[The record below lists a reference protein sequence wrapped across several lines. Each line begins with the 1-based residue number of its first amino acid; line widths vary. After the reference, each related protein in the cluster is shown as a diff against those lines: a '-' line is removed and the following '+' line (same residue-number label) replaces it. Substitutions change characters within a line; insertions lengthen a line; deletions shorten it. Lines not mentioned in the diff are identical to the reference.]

1 MKNISLPEK
10 NVKPPSA
17 YLTEVKTLSDR
28 IVKAQQPIRILDAI
42 KWDDS
47 IKQEFFNS
55 NCKSLPKVTPD
66 YYRNRSLG
74 FDPETK
80 KLEFYQIE
88 RDLVRKL
95 GQLNPLSVI
104 MRRICREYKDVV
116 TMLEA
121 RGTPIFSNISQE
133 LYGSSQDVFHVG
145 DPSIAT
151 LGSMMEST
159 LSQLLKLDFLN
170 EEPKTINARDAVTI
184 LNEKIQ
190 TLFPGNGLRAMIS
203 DGILAD
209 SAAGTDYVK
218 LRADALFNMRD
229 LRVLEVHEIWV
240 HLGTTL
246 NGLAQPYCTFLG
258 KGPPSATV
266 TQEGL
271 AVLMEILTFSST
283 PNRLMN
289 LINRVRAITLTEEGA
304 SFLDIFGFFRE
315 KGLDPEE
322 SYTLSSRVFRG
333 SSPDGMPFTKDLT
346 YIKGFVLTYNFMR
359 LAVSTGKPDRI
370 PLLFCG
376 KTMIEDMKVLV
387 DLVEEGTVI
396 APRFLPPQFT
406 DLMGLSAWLSFSRFM
421 SSMNFKQLEQDY
433 ANVL

>member
-1 MKNISLPEK
+1 MHAKNTHITL
-10 NVKPPSA
+10 PPSA

-42 KWDDS
+42 KWEDS
-47 IKQEFFNS
+47 IKQAFFANR
-55 NCKSLPKVTPD
+55 CKKLPEITPE
-66 YYRNRSLG
+66 YYQGRLLG
-74 FDPETK
+74 FDPEDK
-80 KLEFYQIE
+80 KQEFYQIE

-104 MRRICREYKDVV
+104 MRRICREYQDVV
-116 TMLEA
+116 TMLEF
-121 RGTPIFSNISQE
+121 RGKVNFANISQE

-145 DPSIAT
+145 DPTIAG
-151 LGSMMEST
+151 LGSMMEET
-159 LSQLLKLDFLN
+159 LAQLLKLDFLM
-170 EEPKTINARDAVTI
+170 EEPKTITATDAVTI
-184 LNEKIQ
+184 LNEKIEAA
-190 TLFPGNGLRAMIS
+190 LPGNGLRAMLS
-203 DGILAD
+203 DGIVAD
-209 SAAGTDYVK
+209 AAAGTDYIK
-218 LRADALFNMRD
+218 LRADALFNARD

-283 PNRLMN
+283 PNRLMR
-289 LINRVRAITLTEEGA
+289 LIHRVRAITLAEEGA
-304 SFLDIFGFFRE
+304 NFIDIFNFFLE
-315 KGLDPEE
+315 KGLDKEE
-322 SYTLSSRVFRG
+322 SYLISSRVFRG
-333 SSPDGMPFTKDLT
+333 STPEGLPFTKDLT
-346 YIKGFVLTYNFMR
+346 YIKGFVLTYNYMR
-359 LAVSTGKPDRI
+359 LAVNKGKPDRI

-376 KTMIEDMKVLV
+376 KTMIEDMKVLA
-387 DLVEEGTVI
+387 DLVAEGTVI

-421 SSMNFKQLEQDY
+421 TSMSFQQLEQDY

>member
-1 MKNISLPEK
+1 MRKKALK
-10 NVKPPSA
+10 PSA
-17 YLTEVKTLSDR
+17 YLTEVKALSDR

-42 KWDDS
+42 KWDDQ
-47 IKQEFFNS
+47 IKQAFFEG
-55 NCKSLPKVTPD
+55 NCKNPPIVTPD
-66 YYRNRSLG
+66 YYQKRPLG
-74 FDPETK
+74 FDPNEK
-80 KLEFYQIE
+80 KHEFYQIE
-88 RDLVRKL
+88 RDLMRKL

-104 MRRICREYKDVV
+104 MRRICKEYLDVV
-116 TMLEA
+116 RMLEA
-121 RGTPIFSNISQE
+121 RGKPTFANISQE

-145 DPSIAT
+145 DPTIAN
-151 LGSMMEST
+151 LGSMMEAT
-159 LSQLLKLDFLN
+159 LSQLLKLDFLV
-170 EEPKTINARDAVTI
+170 EEPKTINAKDAVAI

-190 TLFPGNGLRAMIS
+190 AVLPGEGLRAMLS
-203 DGILAD
+203 DGIVAD
-209 SAAGTDYVK
+209 AAAGTDYIK

-283 PNRLMN
+283 PNRLMR
-289 LINRVRAITLTEEGA
+289 LINRVRAITLAEEGA
-304 SFLDIFGFFRE
+304 DFLDIFDFFRD
-315 KGLDPEE
+315 KGLDKEE

-333 SSPDGMPFTKDLT
+333 SSSDGMPFTKDLT

-359 LAVSTGKPDRI
+359 LAVNKGKPDRI

-396 APRFLPPQFT
+396 APRFLPPQFK
-406 DLMGLSAWLSFSRFM
+406 DLMGLSSWLSFSRFM
-421 SSMNFKQLEQDY
+421 STMNFRQLEQDY

>member
-1 MKNISLPEK
+1 MHAKNTHITL
-10 NVKPPSA
+10 PPSA

-42 KWDDS
+42 KWDDG
-47 IKQEFFNS
+47 IKQSFFAS
-55 NCKSLPKVTPD
+55 HCKKLPEITTE
-66 YYRNRSLG
+66 YYQKRSLG
-74 FDPETK
+74 FDPAQK
-80 KLEFYQIE
+80 KQEFYQIE

-104 MRRICREYKDVV
+104 MRRICREYQDVV
-116 TMLEA
+116 TMLES
-121 RGTPIFSNISQE
+121 RGNATFTNISQE

-145 DPSIAT
+145 DPTIAQ
-151 LGSMMEST
+151 LGSMMEET
-159 LSQLLKLDFLN
+159 LAQLLKLDFLM
-170 EEPKTINARDAVTI
+170 EDAKTITASEAVTI
-184 LNEKIQ
+184 LNEKIEAA
-190 TLFPGNGLRAMIS
+190 LPGNGLRAMIS
-203 DGILAD
+203 DGIVAD
-209 SAAGTDYVK
+209 AAAGTDYIK
-218 LRADALFNMRD
+218 LRADALFNLRD

-283 PNRLMN
+283 PNRLMR
-289 LINRVRAITLTEEGA
+289 LIHRIRAITLAEEGA
-304 SFLDIFGFFRE
+304 DFIEIFNFFLG
-315 KGLDPEE
+315 KGLDKEE
-322 SYTLSSRVFRG
+322 CYTISSRVFRG
-333 SSPDGMPFTKDLT
+333 SLPGSMPFTKDLT

-359 LAVSTGKPDRI
+359 LAVSNGKPDRI

-376 KTMIEDMKVLV
+376 KTMIEDMKVLA
-387 DLVEEGTVI
+387 DLVAEGTVI

-421 SSMNFKQLEQDY
+421 SSMNFRQLEQDY

>member
-1 MKNISLPEK
+1 MSKK
-10 NVKPPSA
+10 TTKPST
-17 YLTEVKTLSDR
+17 YLTEVKMLSDR

-42 KWDDS
+42 KWDDNV
-47 IKQEFFNS
+47 KQAFFEAKCRKPPAVS
-55 NCKSLPKVTPD
+55 PD
-66 YYRNRSLG
+66 YYSQRPLG
-74 FDPETK
+74 FDPIEK
-80 KLEFYQIE
+80 KREFYQIE
-88 RDLVRKL
+88 RDLARTL

-104 MRRICREYKDVV
+104 MRKICREYQSVV
-116 TMLEA
+116 RMLES
-121 RGTPIFSNISQE
+121 RGTPIFSDISQE
-133 LYGSSQDVFHVG
+133 LYGSSHDVFHVG
-145 DPSIAT
+145 DPTIAG
-151 LGSMMEST
+151 LGSMMEET
-159 LSQLLKLDFLN
+159 LTQLLKLDFLV
-170 EEPKTINARDAVTI
+170 EEPKTITAKEAVAI
-184 LNEKIQ
+184 LNDRIEN
-190 TLFPGNGLRAMIS
+190 LFPGDGLRAMIS
-203 DGILAD
+203 DGIVAD
-209 SAAGTDYVK
+209 AAAGTDYVK

-258 KGPPSATV
+258 KGPPSSAV

-271 AVLMEILTFSST
+271 AVLMEILTLSST
-283 PNRLMN
+283 PNRLMR
-289 LINRVRAITLTEEGA
+289 LINRVRAITLAEDGA
-304 SFLDIFGFFRE
+304 DFMDIFHFFRD

-333 SSPDGMPFTKDLT
+333 SSADGMPFTKDLT

-376 KTMIEDMKVLV
+376 KTMIEDMKVLA

-421 SSMNFKQLEQDY
+421 SSMNFRQLEQDY

>member
-1 MKNISLPEK
+1 MRKKIIKL
-10 NVKPPSA
+10 SA
-17 YLTEVKTLSDR
+17 YLTEVKALSDR

-42 KWDDS
+42 KWDDH
-47 IKQEFFNS
+47 IKQAFFDG
-55 NCKSLPKVTPD
+55 NCKNSPIVTVD
-66 YYRNRSLG
+66 YYQNRPLG
-74 FDPETK
+74 FDPNEK
-80 KLEFYQIE
+80 KHEFYMIE
-88 RDLVRKL
+88 RDLMRKL

-104 MRRICREYKDVV
+104 MRRICKEYLEVV
-116 TMLEA
+116 RMLES
-121 RGTPIFSNISQE
+121 RGKPAFVNISQE

-145 DPSIAT
+145 DPTIAD
-151 LGSMMEST
+151 LGSMMEGT
-159 LSQLLKLDFLN
+159 LSQLLKLDILV
-170 EEPKTINARDAVTI
+170 EEPKTINAKDAVAI

-190 TLFPGNGLRAMIS
+190 SVFPGDGLRAMLS
-203 DGILAD
+203 DGIVAD
-209 SAAGTDYVK
+209 AAAGTDYIK
-218 LRADALFNMRD
+218 IRADAFFNMRD

-258 KGPPSATV
+258 KGPPSATI

-271 AVLMEILTFSST
+271 AVLMEILTFSSS
-283 PNRLMN
+283 PARLMR
-289 LINRVRAITLTEEGA
+289 LINRVRAITLAEEGA
-304 SFLDIFGFFRE
+304 DFMDIFYFFRE
-315 KGLDPEE
+315 KGLDKEE

-333 SSPDGMPFTKDLT
+333 SSPDGLPFTKDLT

-359 LAVSTGKPDRI
+359 LAVSKGKPDRI

-396 APRFLPPQFT
+396 APRFLPPQFK
-406 DLMGLSAWLSFSRFM
+406 DLMGLSSWLSFSRFM

>member
-1 MKNISLPEK
+1 MRKKAIK
-10 NVKPPSA
+10 PSA
-17 YLTEVKTLSDR
+17 YLTEVKALSDR

-42 KWDDS
+42 KWDDQ
-47 IKQEFFNS
+47 IKQAFFEG
-55 NCKSLPKVTPD
+55 NCKNPPIVTPD
-66 YYRNRSLG
+66 YYQKRPLG
-74 FDPETK
+74 FDPNEK
-80 KLEFYQIE
+80 KHEFYQIE
-88 RDLVRKL
+88 RDLMRKL

-104 MRRICREYKDVV
+104 MRRICKEYLDVV
-116 TMLEA
+116 RMLEA
-121 RGTPIFSNISQE
+121 RGKPTFSNISQE

-145 DPSIAT
+145 DPTIAN
-151 LGSMMEST
+151 LGSMMEAT
-159 LSQLLKLDFLN
+159 LSQLLKLDFLV
-170 EEPKTINARDAVTI
+170 EEPKTINAKDAVAI

-190 TLFPGNGLRAMIS
+190 AVLPGEGLRAMLS
-203 DGILAD
+203 DGIIAD
-209 SAAGTDYVK
+209 AAAGTDYIK

-283 PNRLMN
+283 PNRLMR
-289 LINRVRAITLTEEGA
+289 LINRVRAITLAEEGA
-304 SFLDIFGFFRE
+304 DFVEIFNFFKD
-315 KGLDPEE
+315 KGLDNEE

-333 SSPDGMPFTKDLT
+333 SSSDGMPFTKDLT

-359 LAVSTGKPDRI
+359 LAVNKGKPDRI

-396 APRFLPPQFT
+396 APRFLPPQFK
-406 DLMGLSAWLSFSRFM
+406 DLMGLSSWLSFSRFM
-421 SSMNFKQLEQDY
+421 SSMNFRQLEQDY
-433 ANVL
+433 SNVL

>member
-1 MKNISLPEK
+1 MQAKTINSPL
-10 NVKPPSA
+10 PPSA
-17 YLTEVKTLSDR
+17 YLTEVKALSDR
-28 IVKAQQPIRILDAI
+28 IVKAQQPIRILDSI
-42 KWDDS
+42 KWDDNVKQDFFAHKCKKIPD
-47 IKQEFFNS
+47 IKPE
-55 NCKSLPKVTPD
+55 
-66 YYRNRSLG
+66 YYQGRPLG
-74 FDPETK
+74 FEPVSK
-80 KLEFYQIE
+80 KQEFYQIE

-104 MRRICREYKDVV
+104 MRRICREYQDVV
-116 TMLEA
+116 TMLES
-121 RGTPIFSNISQE
+121 RGEPTFTNISQE

-145 DPSIAT
+145 DPTIAD
-151 LGSMMEST
+151 LGTMMEET
-159 LSQLLKLDFLN
+159 LSQLLKLDFLV
-170 EEPKTINARDAVTI
+170 EEPKTIPANEAVTI
-184 LNEKIQ
+184 LNQKIEAM
-190 TLFPGNGLRAMIS
+190 LPGNGLRAMLS
-203 DGILAD
+203 DGIVAD
-209 SAAGTDYVK
+209 AAAGTDYVK
-218 LRADALFNMRD
+218 LRADAFFNMRD

-271 AVLMEILTFSST
+271 AVLMEISTFSST
-283 PNRLMN
+283 PNRLMR
-289 LINRVRAITLTEEGA
+289 LINRVRAITLAEEGA
-304 SFLDIFGFFRE
+304 NFIEIFNFFLD
-315 KGLDPEE
+315 KGLDKEE
-322 SYTLSSRVFRG
+322 SYTISSRVFRG
-333 SSPDGMPFTKDLT
+333 STPEGLPFTKDLT

-359 LAVSTGKPDRI
+359 LAVSKGKPDRI

-396 APRFLPPQFT
+396 APIFLPPQFA

-421 SSMNFKQLEQDY
+421 TSMNFRQLEQDY

>member
-1 MKNISLPEK
+1 MDKQKLELST
-10 NVKPPSA
+10 
-17 YLTEVKTLSDR
+17 YLTEVKLLSDR

-42 KWDDS
+42 KWDDG
-47 IKQEFFNS
+47 IKQAFLS
-55 NCKSLPKVTPD
+55 GGCKNPPTIGAD
-66 YYRNRSLG
+66 YYLQRPLG
-74 FDPETK
+74 FDPAEK
-80 KLEFYQIE
+80 KQEFHQIE

-104 MRRICREYKDVV
+104 MRRICREYQDVV
-116 TMLEA
+116 YMLEA
-121 RGTPIFSNISQE
+121 RGTPTFSYISQE

-145 DPSIAT
+145 DPTIAE
-151 LGSMMEST
+151 LGSMMEAT
-159 LSQLLKLDFLN
+159 LSQLLQLDFLT
-170 EEPKTINARDAVTI
+170 EEPKTIGAKDAVAI
-184 LNEKIQ
+184 LNEKIEQ
-190 TLFPGNGLRAMIS
+190 VFPGDGLRAMIS
-203 DGILAD
+203 DGIVSDA
-209 SAAGTDYVK
+209 AAGTDYVK

-246 NGLAQPYCTFLG
+246 NGMAQPYCTFLG

-271 AVLMEILTFSST
+271 AVLMEIVTFSSS
-283 PNRLMN
+283 PERLMR
-289 LINRVRAITLTEEGA
+289 LINRVRAITLAEEGA
-304 SFLDIFGFFRE
+304 DFMDIFAFFKA
-315 KGLDPEE
+315 KGLDDED

-333 SSPDGMPFTKDLT
+333 SSSSGMPFTKDLT

-359 LAVSTGKPDRI
+359 LAVSKGKPDRI

-396 APRFLPPQFT
+396 PPRFLPPQFK
-406 DLMGLSAWLSFSRFM
+406 DLMGLSAWMSFSRFM
-421 SSMNFKQLEQDY
+421 TSLNFRQLEQDY
-433 ANVL
+433 ANIL

>member
-1 MKNISLPEK
+1 MKPS
-10 NVKPPSA
+10 SA
-17 YLTEVKTLSDR
+17 YLKEVKTLSDR

-47 IKQEFFNS
+47 IRQAFFNS
-55 NCKSLPKVTPD
+55 DCKVPPNVTQE
-66 YYRNRSLG
+66 YYQKRPLG
-74 FDPETK
+74 FDPNEK

-104 MRRICREYKDVV
+104 MRRICKEYQNVV
-116 TMLEA
+116 DMLEA
-121 RGTPIFSNISQE
+121 RGTPTFSNISQE
-133 LYGSSQDVFHVG
+133 LFGSSQDVFHVG
-145 DPSIAT
+145 DPTIAM
-151 LGSMMEST
+151 LGSMMENT

-170 EEPKTINARDAVTI
+170 EEPKSIPARDAVTL

-190 TLFPGNGLRAMIS
+190 AIFPGFGLRAMIS

-209 SAAGTDYVK
+209 AAAGTDYVK
-218 LRADALFNMRD
+218 LRADACFNMRD
-229 LRVLEVHEIWV
+229 LRVLEVHEVWV

-304 SFLDIFGFFRE
+304 NFMDIFNFFIE

-333 SSPDGMPFTKDLT
+333 STSDGMPFTKDLT

-359 LAVSTGKPDRI
+359 LAVSQGKPERI

-376 KTMIEDMKVLV
+376 KTMLEDMKVLS

-396 APRFLPPQFT
+396 APLFLPPQFT
-406 DLMGLSAWLSFSRFM
+406 DLMGLSSWLSFSRFM
-421 SSMNFKQLEQDY
+421 TSMNFNQLEQDY

>member
-1 MKNISLPEK
+1 MSIK
-10 NVKPPSA
+10 NVKAST
-17 YLTEVKTLSDR
+17 YLIEVKALSDR

-42 KWDDS
+42 KWDDN
-47 IKQEFFNS
+47 IKQEFFKYK
-55 NCKSLPKVTPD
+55 CRKLPAVTID

-74 FDPETK
+74 FEVAEK
-80 KLEFYQIE
+80 KQELHQIE

-104 MRRICREYKDVV
+104 MRRICREYQDVV
-116 TMLEA
+116 YMLEA
-121 RGTPIFSNISQE
+121 RGTPDFSSISQE

-145 DPSIAT
+145 DPTIAK

-159 LSQLLKLDFLN
+159 LSQLLQLDYLF
-170 EEPKTINARDAVTI
+170 EEPKTISAKDAVVI
-184 LNEKIQ
+184 LNEKIESV
-190 TLFPGNGLRAMIS
+190 FPGEGLRAMLS
-203 DGILAD
+203 DGIVAD
-209 SAAGTDYVK
+209 AAAGTDYIK

-271 AVLMEILTFSST
+271 AVLMEIVTFSSS
-283 PNRLMN
+283 PDRLMR
-289 LINRVRAITLTEEGA
+289 LINRVRAITLVEEGA
-304 SFLDIFGFFRE
+304 DFMDVFTFFKD
-315 KGLDPEE
+315 KGLDDEE
-322 SYTLSSRVFRG
+322 SYIHSSRIFRG
-333 SSPDGMPFTKDLT
+333 SSSDGMPFTKDLT

-359 LAVSTGKPDRI
+359 LAVSKGKPDRI

-396 APRFLPPQFT
+396 APLFLPPQFK
-406 DLMGLSAWLSFSRFM
+406 DLMGLSSWLSFSRFM
-421 SSMNFKQLEQDY
+421 TSLNFRQLEQDY
-433 ANVL
+433 ANIL

>member
-1 MKNISLPEK
+1 MSKK
-10 NVKPPSA
+10 TTRPSA
-17 YLTEVKTLSDR
+17 YLTEVKMLSDR
-28 IVKAQQPIRILDAI
+28 IVKAQQPIRILDAT

-47 IKQEFFNS
+47 IKQAFFEGK
-55 NCKSLPKVTPD
+55 CKKPPLVTPD
-66 YYRNRSLG
+66 YYLQRPLG
-74 FDPETK
+74 FDPTEK
-80 KLEFYQIE
+80 KREFYQIE
-88 RDLVRKL
+88 RDLSRKL

-104 MRRICREYKDVV
+104 MRRICREYQSVV
-116 TMLEA
+116 RMLES
-121 RGTPIFSNISQE
+121 RGTPIFSDISQE
-133 LYGSSQDVFHVG
+133 LYGSSHDVFHVG
-145 DPSIAT
+145 DPTIAD
-151 LGSMMEST
+151 LGSMMEAT

-170 EEPKTINARDAVTI
+170 EEPKTITAKEAVGI
-184 LNEKIQ
+184 LNERIEN
-190 TLFPGNGLRAMIS
+190 LFPGNGLRAMIS
-203 DGILAD
+203 DGIVAD
-209 SAAGTDYVK
+209 AAAGTDYVK

-229 LRVLEVHEIWV
+229 LRVLEVHEVWV

-258 KGPPSATV
+258 KGPPSSAV

-271 AVLMEILTFSST
+271 AVLMEILTFSSS
-283 PNRLMN
+283 PNRLMR
-289 LINRVRAITLTEEGA
+289 LINRVRAITLAEDGA
-304 SFLDIFGFFRE
+304 DFMDIFHFFRE

-333 SSPDGMPFTKDLT
+333 SSADGMPFTKDLT

-376 KTMIEDMKVLV
+376 KTMIEDMRVLV

-396 APRFLPPQFT
+396 APRFLPPQFK

-421 SSMNFKQLEQDY
+421 SSMSFRQLEQDY

>member
-1 MKNISLPEK
+1 MTKK
-10 NVKPPSA
+10 TQKPSM
-17 YLTEVKTLSDR
+17 YLTEVKALSDR

-47 IKQEFFNS
+47 IKQAFLQS
-55 NCKSLPKVTPD
+55 GCKHLPLIDAD
-66 YYRNRSLG
+66 YYLQRPLG
-74 FDPETK
+74 FDPDQK
-80 KLEFYQIE
+80 KQEFHQIE
-88 RDLVRKL
+88 RDLMRKL

-104 MRRICREYKDVV
+104 MRRICREYQDVV
-116 TMLEA
+116 RMLEK
-121 RGTPIFSNISQE
+121 RGSATFCNISQE

-145 DPSIAT
+145 DPTLAD
-151 LGSMMEST
+151 LGSMMEQT
-159 LSQLLKLDFLN
+159 LTQLLQLEFLT
-170 EEPKTINARDAVTI
+170 EEPKTINAKDAVAI

-190 TLFPGNGLRAMIS
+190 AVFPGDGLRAMIS
-203 DGILAD
+203 DGIVSDA
-209 SAAGTDYVK
+209 AAGTDYVK
-218 LRADALFNMRD
+218 LRADAMFNMHD

-246 NGLAQPYCTFLG
+246 NGMAQPYCTFLG

-271 AVLMEILTFSST
+271 AVLMEILSFSSS
-283 PNRLMN
+283 PERLMR
-289 LINRVRAITLTEEGA
+289 LINRVRAITLAEEGA
-304 SFLDIFGFFRE
+304 DFMEIFRFFKA
-315 KGLDPEE
+315 KGLDDED
-322 SYTLSSRVFRG
+322 SYTYSSRVFRG
-333 SSPDGMPFTKDLT
+333 SSAQGMPFTKDLT

-359 LAVSTGKPDRI
+359 LAVSKGKPDRI

-396 APRFLPPQFT
+396 PPRFLPPQFK

-421 SSMNFKQLEQDY
+421 TSLNFRQLEQDY

>member
-1 MKNISLPEK
+1 MSIK
-10 NVKPPSA
+10 NVKAST
-17 YLTEVKTLSDR
+17 YLIEVKALSDR

-42 KWDDS
+42 KWDDN
-47 IKQEFFNS
+47 IKQEFFKYK
-55 NCKSLPKVTPD
+55 CRKLPAVTID
-66 YYRNRSLG
+66 YYRNRPLG
-74 FDPETK
+74 FEVAEK
-80 KLEFYQIE
+80 KQEFHQIE

-104 MRRICREYKDVV
+104 MRRICREYQDVV
-116 TMLEA
+116 YMLEA
-121 RGTPIFSNISQE
+121 RGTPDFSSISQE

-145 DPSIAT
+145 DPTIAK

-159 LSQLLKLDFLN
+159 LSQLLQLDYLF
-170 EEPKTINARDAVTI
+170 EEPKTISAKDAVVI
-184 LNEKIQ
+184 LNEKIESV
-190 TLFPGNGLRAMIS
+190 FPGEGLRAMLS
-203 DGILAD
+203 DGIVAD
-209 SAAGTDYVK
+209 AAAGTDYIK

-271 AVLMEILTFSST
+271 AVLMEIVTFSSS
-283 PNRLMN
+283 PDRLMR
-289 LINRVRAITLTEEGA
+289 LINRVRAITLVEEGA
-304 SFLDIFGFFRE
+304 DFMDVFTFFKD
-315 KGLDPEE
+315 KGLDDEE
-322 SYTLSSRVFRG
+322 SYIHSSRIFRG
-333 SSPDGMPFTKDLT
+333 SSSDGMPFTKDLT

-359 LAVSTGKPDRI
+359 LAVSKGKPDRI

-396 APRFLPPQFT
+396 APLFLPPQFK
-406 DLMGLSAWLSFSRFM
+406 DLMGLSSWLSFSRFM
-421 SSMNFKQLEQDY
+421 TSLNFRQLEQDY
-433 ANVL
+433 ANIL

>member
-1 MKNISLPEK
+1 MSIK
-10 NVKPPSA
+10 NVKAST
-17 YLTEVKTLSDR
+17 YLIEVKALSDR

-42 KWDDS
+42 KWDDN
-47 IKQEFFNS
+47 IKQEFFKYK
-55 NCKSLPKVTPD
+55 CRKLPAVTID
-66 YYRNRSLG
+66 YYRNRPLG
-74 FDPETK
+74 FEVAEK
-80 KLEFYQIE
+80 KQEFHQIE

-104 MRRICREYKDVV
+104 MRRICREYQDVV
-116 TMLEA
+116 YMLEA
-121 RGTPIFSNISQE
+121 RGTPDFSSISQE

-145 DPSIAT
+145 DPTIAK

-159 LSQLLKLDFLN
+159 LSQLLQLDYLF
-170 EEPKTINARDAVTI
+170 EEPKTISAKDAVVI
-184 LNEKIQ
+184 LNEKIESV
-190 TLFPGNGLRAMIS
+190 FPGEGLRAMLS
-203 DGILAD
+203 DGIVAD
-209 SAAGTDYVK
+209 AAAGTDYIK

-271 AVLMEILTFSST
+271 AVLMEIVTFSSS
-283 PNRLMN
+283 PERLMR
-289 LINRVRAITLTEEGA
+289 LINRVRAITLVEEGA
-304 SFLDIFGFFRE
+304 DFMDVFTFFKD
-315 KGLDPEE
+315 KGLDDEE
-322 SYTLSSRVFRG
+322 SYIHSSRVFRG
-333 SSPDGMPFTKDLT
+333 SSSDGMPFTKDLT

-359 LAVSTGKPDRI
+359 LAVSKGKPDRI

-376 KTMIEDMKVLV
+376 KTMIEDMKVLF

-396 APRFLPPQFT
+396 APLFLPPQFK
-406 DLMGLSAWLSFSRFM
+406 DLMGLSSWLSFSRFM
-421 SSMNFKQLEQDY
+421 TSLNFRQLEQDY
-433 ANVL
+433 ANIL

>member
-1 MKNISLPEK
+1 MRKK
-10 NVKPPSA
+10 AVKPSA
-17 YLTEVKTLSDR
+17 YLTEVKALSDR

-42 KWDDS
+42 KWDDQV
-47 IKQEFFNS
+47 KQAFFDS
-55 NCKSLPKVTPD
+55 HCKKSPVVTPD
-66 YYRNRSLG
+66 YYQNRPLG
-74 FDPETK
+74 FDPNEK
-80 KLEFYQIE
+80 KQEFYQIE
-88 RDLVRKL
+88 RDLKRNL

-104 MRRICREYKDVV
+104 MRRICKEYLDVV
-116 TMLEA
+116 RMLET
-121 RGTPIFSNISQE
+121 RGKPTFANISQE

-145 DPSIAT
+145 DPNIAD
-151 LGSMMEST
+151 LGSMMEAT
-159 LSQLLKLDFLN
+159 LAQLLKLDFLV
-170 EEPKTINARDAVTI
+170 EEAKTINAQDAVAI

-190 TLFPGNGLRAMIS
+190 AVFPGEGLRAMLS

-209 SAAGTDYVK
+209 AAAGTDYIK
-218 LRADALFNMRD
+218 LRADAMFNMRD

-258 KGPPSATV
+258 KGPPSATI

-283 PNRLMN
+283 PNRLMR
-289 LINRVRAITLTEEGA
+289 LINRVRAITLAEEGA
-304 SFLDIFGFFRE
+304 DFMDIFAFFRD
-315 KGLDPEE
+315 KGLDQEE

-333 SSPDGMPFTKDLT
+333 SSSDGMPFTKDLT

-359 LAVSTGKPDRI
+359 LAVSKGKPDRI

-376 KTMIEDMKVLV
+376 KTMIEDMKVLA

-396 APRFLPPQFT
+396 APIFLPPQFK
-406 DLMGLSAWLSFSRFM
+406 DLMGLSSWLSFSRFM
-421 SSMNFKQLEQDY
+421 STMNFRQLEQDY

>member
-1 MKNISLPEK
+1 MRKK
-10 NVKPPSA
+10 AVKPST

-42 KWDDS
+42 KWDDQ
-47 IKQEFFNS
+47 IKQAFFDS
-55 NCKSLPKVTPD
+55 DCKKAPEVTPE
-66 YYRNRSLG
+66 YYQKRSLG
-74 FDPETK
+74 FDPSDK
-80 KLEFYQIE
+80 KQEFFQIE
-88 RDLVRKL
+88 RDLKRKL

-104 MRRICREYKDVV
+104 MRRICKEYLDVV
-116 TMLEA
+116 RMLET
-121 RGTPIFSNISQE
+121 RGKPAFANISQE

-145 DPSIAT
+145 DPTIAD
-151 LGSMMEST
+151 LGSMMEAT
-159 LSQLLKLDFLN
+159 LSQLLKLDFLV
-170 EEPKTINARDAVTI
+170 EEAKTINAKDAVAI
-184 LNEKIQ
+184 LNEKIEAV
-190 TLFPGNGLRAMIS
+190 FPGAGLRAMIS
-203 DGILAD
+203 DGIIAD
-209 SAAGTDYVK
+209 AAAGTDYVK

-258 KGPPSATV
+258 KGPPSSTI

-283 PNRLMN
+283 PTRLMR
-289 LINRVRAITLTEEGA
+289 LINRVRAITLAEEGA
-304 SFLDIFGFFRE
+304 NFMDIFYFFRE
-315 KGLDPEE
+315 KGLDKEE

-333 SSPDGMPFTKDLT
+333 SSADGMPFTKDLT

-359 LAVSTGKPDRI
+359 LAVNKGKPERI

-376 KTMIEDMKVLV
+376 KTMIEDMKVLF
-387 DLVEEGTVI
+387 DLVEEGTVM
-396 APRFLPPQFT
+396 APHFLPPQFK
-406 DLMGLSAWLSFSRFM
+406 DLMGLSSWLSFSRFM
-421 SSMNFKQLEQDY
+421 SSMSFRQLEQDY

>member
-1 MKNISLPEK
+1 MSNMSNIK
-10 NVKPPSA
+10 VAKPST
-17 YLTEVKTLSDR
+17 YLIEVKALSDR

-42 KWDDS
+42 KWDDG
-47 IKQEFFNS
+47 IKQAFLQS
-55 NCKSLPKVTPD
+55 GCKTMPAIDAD
-66 YYRNRSLG
+66 YYRQRPLG
-74 FDPETK
+74 FDPSEK
-80 KLEFYQIE
+80 KDEFHQIE

-104 MRRICREYKDVV
+104 MRRICREYQDVV
-116 TMLEA
+116 YMLEA
-121 RGTPIFSNISQE
+121 RGTSTFSNISQE

-145 DPSIAT
+145 DPTIAD

-159 LSQLLKLDFLN
+159 LQQLLELDFLN
-170 EEPKTINARDAVTI
+170 EDPKTINAKEAVDI
-184 LNEKIQ
+184 LNQRIEEV
-190 TLFPGNGLRAMIS
+190 LPGEGLRAMLS
-203 DGILAD
+203 DGIVSDA
-209 SAAGTDYVK
+209 AAGTDYVK

-246 NGLAQPYCTFLG
+246 NGMEQPYCTFLG

-283 PNRLMN
+283 PNRLMR
-289 LINRVRAITLTEEGA
+289 LINRVRAITLVEEGA
-304 SFLDIFGFFRE
+304 DFMDIFAFFRA
-315 KGLDPEE
+315 KGLDEE
-322 SYTLSSRVFRG
+322 DSYTLSSRVFRG
-333 SSPDGMPFTKDLT
+333 SSSNGMPFTKDLT

-359 LAVSTGKPDRI
+359 LAVNKGKPDRI

-387 DLVEEGTVI
+387 DLVDEGTVTP
-396 APRFLPPQFT
+396 PRFLPPQFR
-406 DLMGLSAWLSFSRFM
+406 DLNGLAAWLSFSRFM
-421 SSMNFKQLEQDY
+421 TSLNFRQLEQDY
-433 ANVL
+433 ANIL

>member
-1 MKNISLPEK
+1 MSIK
-10 NVKPPSA
+10 NVKAST
-17 YLTEVKTLSDR
+17 YLIEVKALSDR

-42 KWDDS
+42 KWDDKV
-47 IKQEFFNS
+47 KQEFFKYK
-55 NCKSLPKVTPD
+55 CRQLPAVTID
-66 YYRNRSLG
+66 YYRNRPLG
-74 FDPETK
+74 FEVAEK
-80 KLEFYQIE
+80 KQEFHQIE

-104 MRRICREYKDVV
+104 MRRICREYQDVV
-116 TMLEA
+116 YMLEA
-121 RGTPIFSNISQE
+121 RGTPDFSNISQE

-145 DPSIAT
+145 DPTIAK

-159 LSQLLKLDFLN
+159 LSQLLQLDYLF
-170 EEPKTINARDAVTI
+170 EEPKTISAKDAVVI
-184 LNEKIQ
+184 LNEKIESV
-190 TLFPGNGLRAMIS
+190 FPGEGLRAMLS
-203 DGILAD
+203 DGIVAD
-209 SAAGTDYVK
+209 AAAGTDYIK

-271 AVLMEILTFSST
+271 AVLMEIVTFSSS
-283 PNRLMN
+283 PERLMR
-289 LINRVRAITLTEEGA
+289 LINRVRAITLVEEGA
-304 SFLDIFGFFRE
+304 DFMDVFTFFKD
-315 KGLDPEE
+315 KGLDDEE
-322 SYTLSSRVFRG
+322 SYIHSSRVFRG
-333 SSPDGMPFTKDLT
+333 SSSDGMPFTKDLT

-359 LAVSTGKPDRI
+359 LAVSKGKPDRI

-376 KTMIEDMKVLV
+376 KTMIEDMKVLF

-396 APRFLPPQFT
+396 APLFLPPQFK
-406 DLMGLSAWLSFSRFM
+406 DLMGLSSWLSFSRFM
-421 SSMNFKQLEQDY
+421 TSLNFRQLEQDY
-433 ANVL
+433 ANIL

>member
-1 MKNISLPEK
+1 MSIK
-10 NVKPPSA
+10 NVKAST
-17 YLTEVKTLSDR
+17 YLIEVKALSDR

-42 KWDDS
+42 KWDDN
-47 IKQEFFNS
+47 IKQEFFKYK
-55 NCKSLPKVTPD
+55 CRKLPAVTID
-66 YYRNRSLG
+66 YYRNRPLG
-74 FDPETK
+74 FEIAEK
-80 KLEFYQIE
+80 KQEFHQIE

-104 MRRICREYKDVV
+104 MRRICREYQDVV
-116 TMLEA
+116 YMLEA
-121 RGTPIFSNISQE
+121 RGTPDFSSISQE

-145 DPSIAT
+145 DPTIAK

-159 LSQLLKLDFLN
+159 LSQLLQLDYLF
-170 EEPKTINARDAVTI
+170 EEPKTISAKDAVVI
-184 LNEKIQ
+184 LNEKIESV
-190 TLFPGNGLRAMIS
+190 FPGEGLRAMLS
-203 DGILAD
+203 DGIVAD
-209 SAAGTDYVK
+209 AAAGTDYIK
-218 LRADALFNMRD
+218 LRADAQFNMRD

-271 AVLMEILTFSST
+271 AVLMEIVTFSSS
-283 PNRLMN
+283 PDRLMR
-289 LINRVRAITLTEEGA
+289 LINRVRAITLVEEGA
-304 SFLDIFGFFRE
+304 DFMDVFSFFKD
-315 KGLDPEE
+315 KGLDDEE
-322 SYTLSSRVFRG
+322 SYIHSSRVFRG
-333 SSPDGMPFTKDLT
+333 SSSDGMPFTKDLT

-359 LAVSTGKPDRI
+359 LAVSKGKPDRI

-396 APRFLPPQFT
+396 APLFLPPQFK
-406 DLMGLSAWLSFSRFM
+406 DLMGLSSWLSFSRFM
-421 SSMNFKQLEQDY
+421 TSLNFRQLEQDY
-433 ANVL
+433 ANIL

>member
-1 MKNISLPEK
+1 MTIKNIS
-10 NVKPPSA
+10 PPSS

-47 IKQEFFNS
+47 IKQAFFNS
-55 NCKSLPKVTPD
+55 QCQNIPNVNAQ
-66 YYRNRSLG
+66 YYATRPLG
-74 FDPETK
+74 FDPTEK

-104 MRRICREYKDVV
+104 MRRICREYQDVV
-116 TMLEA
+116 TMLEN
-121 RGTPIFSNISQE
+121 RGTPTFSNISQE

-145 DPSIAT
+145 DPTIAD

-159 LSQLLKLDFLN
+159 LQQLLKLDFLT
-170 EEPKTINARDAVTI
+170 EEPKTIPAKDAVMI

-190 TLFPGNGLRAMIS
+190 TLFPGDGLRAMLS

-209 SAAGTDYVK
+209 AAAGTDYIK
-218 LRADALFNMRD
+218 LRADALFNLRD

-283 PNRLMN
+283 PHRLMR
-289 LINRVRAITLTEEGA
+289 LINRVRAITLVEEGA
-304 SFLDIFGFFRE
+304 DFMELFRFFRDRDMNE
-315 KGLDPEE
+315 EE

-333 SSPDGMPFTKDLT
+333 STPDGSPFTKDLT

-359 LAVSTGKPDRI
+359 LAVSKGKPDRI

-376 KTMIEDMKVLV
+376 KTMLEDMKVLV
-387 DLVEEGTVI
+387 DLVDEGTVI
-396 APRFLPPQFT
+396 PPRFLPPQFT

-421 SSMNFKQLEQDY
+421 TSMNFRQLEQDY
-433 ANVL
+433 SNVL

>member
-1 MKNISLPEK
+1 MSIK
-10 NVKPPSA
+10 NVKAST
-17 YLTEVKTLSDR
+17 YLIEVKALSDR

-42 KWDDS
+42 KWDDN
-47 IKQEFFNS
+47 IKQEFFKYK
-55 NCKSLPKVTPD
+55 CRKLPAVTID
-66 YYRNRSLG
+66 YYRNRPLG
-74 FDPETK
+74 FEVAEK
-80 KLEFYQIE
+80 KQEFHQIE

-104 MRRICREYKDVV
+104 MRRICREYQDVV
-116 TMLEA
+116 YMLEA
-121 RGTPIFSNISQE
+121 RGTADFSSISQE

-145 DPSIAT
+145 DPTIAK

-159 LSQLLKLDFLN
+159 LSQLLQLDYLF
-170 EEPKTINARDAVTI
+170 EEPKTISAKDAVVI
-184 LNEKIQ
+184 LNEKIESV
-190 TLFPGNGLRAMIS
+190 FPGEGLRAMLS
-203 DGILAD
+203 DGIVAD
-209 SAAGTDYVK
+209 AAAGTDYIK

-271 AVLMEILTFSST
+271 AVLMEIVTFSSS
-283 PNRLMN
+283 PERLMR
-289 LINRVRAITLTEEGA
+289 LINRVRAITLVEEGA
-304 SFLDIFGFFRE
+304 DFMDVFTFFKD
-315 KGLDPEE
+315 KGLDDEE
-322 SYTLSSRVFRG
+322 SYIHSSRVFRG
-333 SSPDGMPFTKDLT
+333 SSSDGMPFTKDLT

-359 LAVSTGKPDRI
+359 LAVSKGKPDRI

-396 APRFLPPQFT
+396 APLFLPPQFK
-406 DLMGLSAWLSFSRFM
+406 DLMGLSSWLSFSRFM
-421 SSMNFKQLEQDY
+421 TSLNFRQLEQDY
-433 ANVL
+433 ANIL